1 MKKFKVKE
9 LRFSN
14 LLVEDINV
22 PKNLIVRIKNIPR
35 SKKALLEEVAKKIS
49 EKYGKDVKHFILEDL
64 EIEGP
69 KNFAKNPTI
78 TKRLQKRRKV
88 LKNYI
93 DEIGE
98 EDSQLSYEVT
108 KAIIKAIINVFG
120 EKFLDKYSVNI
131 RDQIEKFS
139 KKIAGLK
146 TLADRP
152 KDDPYKKRLDNWR
165 IG

>member
-14 LLVEDINV
+14 LLVEDVNV
-22 PKNLIVRIKNIPR
+22 PKNFIVRIKNIPK
-35 SKKALLEEVAKKIS
+35 SKKILLEQVAKKIS
-49 EKYGKDVKHFILEDL
+49 EKYGKEVKHFILEDL
-64 EIEGP
+64 ETEGP

-88 LKNYI
+88 LNNQISK
-93 DEIGE
+93 IGE
-98 EDSQLSYEVT
+98 EDSQLSYEIT
-108 KAIIKAIINVFG
+108 KAIINVFG
-120 EKFLDKYSVNI
+120 EEFLDKYSINI
-131 RDQIEKFS
+131 RNQIEKFS

-146 TLADRP
+146 TLADRS
-152 KDDPYKKRLDNWR
+152 KNDPYKKRLDNWR

>member
-1 MKKFKVKE
+1 MKKL
-9 LRFSN
+9 LRK
-14 LLVEDINV
+14 L
-22 PKNLIVRIKNIPR
+22 
-35 SKKALLEEVAKKIS
+35 AK
-49 EKYGKDVKHFILEDL
+49 KYGKDVKHFILEDL

-108 KAIIKAIINVFG
+108 KAIINVFG

>member
-1 MKKFKVKE
+1 MKNREDQRNKTKVDN
-9 LRFSN
+9 S
-14 LLVEDINV
+14 V
-22 PKNLIVRIKNIPR
+22 
-35 SKKALLEEVAKKIS
+35 
-49 EKYGKDVKHFILEDL
+49 
-64 EIEGP
+64 
-69 KNFAKNPTI
+69 
-78 TKRLQKRRKV
+78 
-88 LKNYI
+88 
-93 DEIGE
+93 
-98 EDSQLSYEVT
+98 
-108 KAIIKAIINVFG
+108 NVFG